1 MTPEP
6 YLGSKEEDR
15 ATEIS
20 RLGKTQNSGNKKPH
34 GLSEELKVINI
45 IPVS

>member
-15 ATEIS
+15 GTEIF

-34 GLSEELKVINI
+34 GLSEKLKVINT

>member
-15 ATEIS
+15 GSGIF
-20 RLGKTQNSGNKKPH
+20 RLGKTQNSGNKKPP

-45 IPVS
+45 IPIS